1 MDQEGLVLVLLAAVD
16 AFKFQFRCLKNNTFF
31 LRYGAYFQVNNGAD
45 RASIKAAEPTR
56 QWRQQLKQKEAH
68 EISWHTLT
76 AAVSSGARESS
87 FSLARVDVNKLWAEL
102 SQNVFGE

>member
-1 MDQEGLVLVLLAAVD
+1 MLVLLAAVD

-56 QWRQQLKQKEAH
+56 QWR
-68 EISWHTLT
+68 
-76 AAVSSGARESS
+76 
-87 FSLARVDVNKLWAEL
+87 
-102 SQNVFGE
+102 